1 MQQFRQGDVFVEQV
15 RKRARKGKAVIDR
28 GRVILAYGE
37 VTGHAHEVVEAVH
50 AAARESASAVAYQA
64 HESTETAMPPA
75 QLFEEPDGT
84 RYLFVDRACLL
95 THQEHGTIAL
105 APGCYKVT
113 RQREYSPE
121 EIRNVAD

>member
-1 MQQFRQGDVFVEQV
+1 MQQYRQGDVFLEQV
-15 RKRARKGKAVIDR
+15 RKRARAGKPVLDH

-37 VTGHAHEVVEAVH
+37 VTGHAHEVVE
-50 AAARESASAVAYQA
+50 EKKLDF
-64 HESTETAMPPA
+64 ELPPA

-84 RYLFVDRACLL
+84 RFLFVDRACVL

-105 APGCYKVT
+105 EPGCYKVT